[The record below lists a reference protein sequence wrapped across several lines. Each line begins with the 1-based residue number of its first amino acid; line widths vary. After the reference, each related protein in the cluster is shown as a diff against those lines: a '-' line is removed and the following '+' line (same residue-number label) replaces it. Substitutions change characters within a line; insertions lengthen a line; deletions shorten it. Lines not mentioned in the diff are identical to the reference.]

1 MHNGSDLK
9 NARHCHATTI
19 EHLFDKRRSDRTNRA
34 IYANYRI
41 YSYYGLMNPWQQGS
55 TWFQP
60 ILGID
65 RVAEL
70 LDIQPASVRRYLT
83 DHSGFPEPAEQRGN
97 RNFWTPAAI
106 YRHIWNTKL
115 QQRHQIPRL
124 CPLADD
130 IPPATFIE
138 SEVIE
143 TRGLTYVL
151 HTWEPGDRRG
161 RVGVAYAKD
170 FQRIDD
176 NAVNHLLSRR
186 PHLSAVTL
194 ARNTTNLHPPSQPRI
209 VVADHAG
216 TDWYLD
222 PWEIRWADLTALLQV
237 DLPWWSYGLTDVDA
251 MNSWRP
257 GTPIAQI
264 RPHAADFTADHF
276 ERCRPR
282 DGSPADRALAE
293 LVDATD
299 RALAAAFGIWPSGQ
313 DHIPNRPGLQHA
325 AIAVLSPRPP
335 APVSPDV
342 IRDALRHRVDDKDH
356 AVRAVDTARGFEV
369 LHPAITHELLTIDRD
384 RCSRL
389 AHEWCHRLTAVEA
402 AHSNE
407 IGYHW
412 VAHTMDQQPYQWWRD
427 PLNPTVWAI
436 SATDGTTYATLGTRM
451 PARGRIEELAIED
464 RRPFFRDSAGN
475 TFPVP
480 SADGAIYRTDGSS
493 ATRLTATILALMDHA
508 SRDILRAD
516 HDRDGLDT
524 EATGLYEAICH
535 SDDTV
540 ILSRSDLEELREETP
555 QGAARREEF
564 LARIAPFRTGGLLDK
579 PS

>member
-1 MHNGSDLK
+1 
-9 NARHCHATTI
+9 
-19 EHLFDKRRSDRTNRA
+19 
-34 IYANYRI
+34 
-41 YSYYGLMNPWQQGS
+41 MNVWQQGS
-55 TWFQP
+55 AWFQP
-60 ILGID
+60 ALGID

-83 DHSGFPEPAEQRGN
+83 DHSGFPEPTDQRGN

-106 YRHIWNTKL
+106 YRHVWDTKPRL
-115 QQRHQIPRL
+115 RQSIPRL

-130 IPPATFIE
+130 IPPAEFIE

-176 NAVNHLLSRR
+176 VAVAHLLSLR

-194 ARNTTNLHPPSQPRI
+194 AKSATAALQEPRHPQI

-216 TDWYLD
+216 TDWY
-222 PWEIRWADLTALLQV
+222 PPREIGWQDLTALLQV

-251 MNSWRP
+251 MNRWRP
-257 GTPIAQI
+257 GTPVAHI
-264 RPHAADFTADHF
+264 RPHVADFTADHF
-276 ERCRPR
+276 ERCRPL

-293 LVDATD
+293 IADATD

-313 DHIPNRPGLQHA
+313 DQLPNRPGLQHA

-335 APVSPDV
+335 GPVSPDV
-342 IRDALRHRVDDKDH
+342 IRDALRYRVDDKDL

-369 LHPAITHELLTIDRD
+369 VHPAITHELLTIDRD
-384 RCSRL
+384 HCSRL
-389 AHEWCHRLTAVEA
+389 AHEWCHRLTAVEPA
-402 AHSNE
+402 RCNE

-412 VAHTMDQQPYQWWRD
+412 VTHTMDQQPYQWWRD
-427 PLNPTVWAI
+427 PLNTTVWAI
-436 SATDGTTYATLGTRM
+436 SAADDGTTYATLGTRM

-480 SADGAIYRTDGSS
+480 SADGGIHRTDGSS
-493 ATRLTATILALMDHA
+493 ATRLTATILALMDDA
-508 SRDILRAD
+508 SRDIFHAD
-516 HDRDGLDT
+516 HDRDVLDT
-524 EATGLYEAICH
+524 EATGLYEAICDSH
-535 SDDTV
+535 DTV

-564 LARIAPFRTGGLLDK
+564 LASVAPFRTGGFLDK
-579 PS
+579 PR